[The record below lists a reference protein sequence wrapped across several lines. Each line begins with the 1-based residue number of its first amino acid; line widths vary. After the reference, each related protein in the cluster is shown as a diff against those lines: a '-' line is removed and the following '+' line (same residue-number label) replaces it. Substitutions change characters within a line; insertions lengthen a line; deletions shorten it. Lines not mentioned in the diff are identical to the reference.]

1 MSEIKA
7 ERLPE
12 VPNLLVLLSH
22 FFYDSEFFTFL
33 EHWSSIF
40 FAIIAAIAL
49 AFFFHFSIRK
59 RELIPRKTQNFIESI
74 VVAIRAGVI
83 DILGPKGE
91 QFVPFIASLFVYIV
105 IMNWLVLIPFFKAPS
120 SSLNVTLGLSL
131 TVFFYIQ
138 YLNIK
143 NYGFFG
149 FIHHMAGSPKNALE
163 WLLAPLM
170 FPIELLTQLARPLTL
185 SLRLFGNIFGED
197 ILIGIFSL
205 FGVAALAA
213 FNAPIGLP
221 FQTPFLFLAIFTG
234 LLQGLV
240 FCYLTTIYI
249 LLSFPNEEEH

>member
-1 MSEIKA
+1 MNEMKA
-7 ERLPE
+7 EKLPE
-12 VPNLLVLLSH
+12 VPNLFVLLSH
-22 FFYDSEFFTFL
+22 YFYESEFFTFL
-33 EHWSSIF
+33 EHWSAVI
-40 FAIIAAIAL
+40 FAIIAAIIL
-49 AFFFHFSIRK
+49 AICFHLATRK
-59 RELIPRKTQNFIESI
+59 RALIPGKAQNFVEFL
-74 VVAIRAGVI
+74 VGAVRNGVI

-91 QFVPFIASLFVYIV
+91 PFVPFIATLFVYV
-105 IMNWLVLIPFFKAPS
+105 VLMNWLVLIPFFKPPS
-120 SSLNVTLGLSL
+120 SSLNVTLGLAL

-143 NYGFFG
+143 HHGFFG
-149 FIHHMAGSPKNALE
+149 FLHHMAGSPKSIFE
-163 WLLAPLM
+163 WILAPLM

-221 FQTPFLFLAIFTG
+221 FQAPFLFLALFTG
-234 LLQGLV
+234 VLQGLV

-249 LLSFPNEEEH
+249 LLSFPHEEEH